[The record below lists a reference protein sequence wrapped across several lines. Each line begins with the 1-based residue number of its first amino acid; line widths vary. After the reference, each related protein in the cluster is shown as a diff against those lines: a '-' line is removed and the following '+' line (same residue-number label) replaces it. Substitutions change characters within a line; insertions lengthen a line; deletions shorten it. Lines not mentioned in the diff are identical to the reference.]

1 MANVTNEARI
11 MSKKIVLF
19 TSLFFLAFNILI
31 KAHAQSNV
39 PIDSPRG
46 NYEGADNIHW
56 YQQKNLRVDENQG
69 LPPQSGDVVSC
80 GKTDLKKNCFGAIQR
95 EPQESFLAQGRV
107 PVDVAVF
114 VDTRSTSGFDYPFRR
129 AIDAIRRTNDAF
141 SRSGVNAFIF
151 VTEVRYLDFDAR
163 GYSYDASEIYE
174 RVYSYDQALVDLTA
188 RNDEA
193 DIVVFVRNAQGTQVA
208 GDTFCGAASLGVNP
222 PYDYLT
228 PIVVLTCEDA
238 ESQRTFLNAP
248 IVGPHEFGHVFG
260 LAHES
265 TAAYPL
271 IPHLKF
277 GRPYIDEAQNI
288 ATIMATAGERVPFFS
303 SPLLF
308 YRDLL
313 LGDIDSAD
321 SVNALNQ
328 SATNV
333 ALYWELRW
341 GWSMPESERSST
353 KIYGANPQQTQSA
366 EPGSLIPPGVN

>member
-1 MANVTNEARI
+1 
-11 MSKKIVLF
+11 MSKKIVSF
-19 TSLFFLAFNILI
+19 TFLFFLAFNIFI

-56 YQQKNLRVDENQG
+56 YQQKNLRVDENLG
-69 LPPQSGDVVSC
+69 LPPPSGDAFPCSE
-80 GKTDLKKNCFGAIQR
+80 TNLNENCFGEIQR
-95 EPQESFLAQGRV
+95 EPQESFYAQGRV
-107 PVDVAVF
+107 PVQVAVF

-141 SRSGVNAFIF
+141 SRSGVNAFIY

-163 GYSYDASEIYE
+163 GYSYDALEIYD
-174 RVYSYDQALVDLTA
+174 RVYSYDQDLVELTA

-193 DIVVFVRNAQGTQVA
+193 DIVVFVRNAQGIQAT
-208 GDTFCGAASLGVNP
+208 GGIFCGAASVGVHP
-222 PYDYLT
+222 AYDYLT

-238 ESQRTFLNAP
+238 QSQSTFPYAP
-248 IVGPHEFGHVFG
+248 IAGPHEFGHVFG

-265 TAAYPL
+265 TAAIPG
-271 IPHLKF
+271 IPHLRF
-277 GRPYIDEAQNI
+277 GRPYIDEEQNI
-288 ATIMATAGERVPFFS
+288 ATIMATVGEHVPFFS

-308 YRDLL
+308 YRGLL
-313 LGDIDSAD
+313 LGDIDRAD
-321 SVNALNQ
+321 SVTALNQ

-341 GWSMPESERSST
+341 SELVPESEVGST
-353 KIYGANPQQTQSA
+353 KIRAVRPSQTQGA
-366 EPGSLIPPGVN
+366 ERGTLIPAGTN

>member
-1 MANVTNEARI
+1 

-141 SRSGVNAFIF
+141 SRSGVNAFIY

-265 TAAYPL
+265 TAADPL